1 MFYCEIISGL
11 WIGDIDIML
20 NKKFIVDNN
29 ITMIVNCTIGIDF
42 PAIDVQKM
50 RVPLSEKLE
59 NDLHLL
65 RINKD
70 KIIDLLFNSLDTHN
84 ILVCCYDGKN
94 ISPFLVS
101 LLLIKYGGIKKETIR
116 DIMRTKHTSITMDY
130 DMSFFD
136 I

>member
-20 NKKFIVDNN
+20 TKKFIQDNN
-29 ITMIVNCTIGIDF
+29 ITMILNCTTGIDF
-42 PAIDVQKM
+42 PAIDIQKV
-50 RVPLSEKLE
+50 RIPLSERIE
-59 NDLHLL
+59 DDLHLL
-65 RINKD
+65 KINKD
-70 KIIDLLFNSLDTHN
+70 KILELLLNSLDTHN

-94 ISPFLVS
+94 ISPFIVS

-130 DMSFFD
+130 DISMFD